1 MFNCLQENIDQKCK
15 EVVNVVELVSKRKN
29 VTANSRS
36 NHTHHTHQPHTKF
49 RNIHTL
55 PSALCFVC
63 NNSPSYKYTAFN

>member
-1 MFNCLQENIDQKCK
+1 MFKCLQENIDQKCK
-15 EVVNVVELVSKRKN
+15 EVVNVVRLVSKRKN

-55 PSALCFVC
+55 PALCFVC